1 MPVNDDLG
9 KRMKEYY
16 EQIPKIKL
24 MRRCPVII
32 RIDGKAF
39 HTFTK
44 KFDKPFDDILIK
56 TMQDT
61 MKYLCE
67 NMENCVLGYVQSDEI
82 SLLLI
87 DYKKLD
93 TAALFDY
100 EVQKLCSISASMATL
115 AFNKF
120 FIDNVE
126 FKFQ

>member
-16 EQIPKIKL
+16 EQISKTKL
-24 MRRCPVII
+24 MRRCPVVL
-32 RIDGKAF
+32 RIDGRAF
-39 HTFTK
+39 HTFCRS
-44 KFDKPFDDILIK
+44 FDKPFDNILIK

-67 NMENCVLGYVQSDEI
+67 NIGGCVLGYTQSDEI

-93 TAALFDY
+93 LS
-100 EVQKLCSISASMATL
+100 LIH
-115 AFNKF
+115 
-120 FIDNVE
+120 I
-126 FKFQ
+126 